1 MLLVGSARADTPRT
15 LVYRFSV
22 DPIPLRTGT
31 IRVTIEQPRPDGR
44 QNAVV
49 DEGIDKAAR
58 ASTTLHC
65 TIYGATTEIDCV
77 PMAEATGE
85 ELSVLE
91 FLGASFYN
99 PRSLDAH
106 GHWRTSPRIGDDEV
120 VSDFGI
126 AKRDGDALSIRV
138 TSRYRE
144 IANNG
149 FNSSE
154 TGTVLY
160 NAARG
165 VPESIRL
172 RDFDPYG
179 GQVEQALDLV
189 SDSLAKSASPNSH

>member
-91 FLGASFYN
+91 FLGASSITRGAWTLTGIGA
-99 PRSLDAH
+99 PRHAS
-106 GHWRTSPRIGDDEV
+106 GMT
-120 VSDFGI
+120 
-126 AKRDGDALSIRV
+126 
-138 TSRYRE
+138 
-144 IANNG
+144 
-149 FNSSE
+149 
-154 TGTVLY
+154 
-160 NAARG
+160 
-165 VPESIRL
+165 
-172 RDFDPYG
+172 
-179 GQVEQALDLV
+179 
-189 SDSLAKSASPNSH
+189 KS